1 MPIGEENIR
10 KAQDIM
16 RKYRK
21 QKQSLENKI
30 IKDEEYWKK
39 HQWGYIDAG
48 GNEADRK
55 SGSAWLFS
63 NIVSKLADVMDSYP
77 EANFVARME
86 DDEEEAHV
94 LSEIAPVILANCGHR
109 KEYLKTT
116 LYALKHGGAC
126 YGVFW
131 DGHMNNGLGDI
142 RVKNVDLLN
151 LYWRAGVESIQ
162 DSPHVFFTKFW
173 DNEQLVQM
181 YPELKGKTGSGRE
194 LQREYLHE
202 DAQDYEDRTLVVDWY
217 YKKIVNGRMQL
228 HLCKF
233 CGDTVLFASENEPK
247 NYPNGWYEHGEYP
260 FVLFPLFPIADS
272 LCGYGY
278 MDIAASTQE
287 NIDILDSAM
296 LKNVVAMARP
306 RHFINPSAGI
316 NEEEFADWTK
326 ELVHTNG
333 NLGEDAVRQIVM
345 RELPQSC
352 LQMRANWIE
361 EMKETTANRDVN
373 NGSTKAS
380 VTAASAIAALQES
393 GGKVSR
399 LNNGTFYDA
408 HEAVMRQVVELIRQF
423 YDTPRVFRIV
433 SDGGTEYK
441 KYINSHLRPQSQSN
455 AIGQQMGLRKP
466 EFDIEV
472 TAQKQTA
479 YTKLSHNELMIQLFG
494 MGIFNPGNAQQAR
507 MLLKNMDIPHRE
519 KLMQQIEEQQTM
531 QEKLEYYKQAAIMLA
546 MKYDPQIAQQLMQT
560 SAQEDGGQQAAPA
573 SAPAAMPQ
581 AEQTQGAE
589 HPVVEQARAQAQE
602 STRI

>member
-1 MPIGEENIR
+1 MTIGEDRIR
-10 KAQDIM
+10 EAQAIM
-16 RKYRK
+16 LKYRN

-48 GNEADRK
+48 GNETDRK
-55 SGSAWLFS
+55 SGSAWLLS
-63 NIVSKLADVMDSYP
+63 CIISKLADIMDSYP
-77 EANFVARME
+77 EANFVARMK
-86 DDEEEAHV
+86 DDEEEAHI
-94 LSEIAPVILANCGHR
+94 LSEIVPVILANCGHR
-109 KEYLKTT
+109 KEYLKTS

-131 DGHMNNGLGDI
+131 DGHMHNGLGDI
-142 RVKNVDLLN
+142 RIKSVDLLN
-151 LYWRAGVESIQ
+151 LYWRGGIENIQ
-162 DSPHVFFTKFW
+162 DSPHVFYTKFW

-181 YPELKGKTGSGRE
+181 YPELAGKTGSGFE
-194 LQREYLHE
+194 QQREYLRE
-202 DAQDYEDRTLVVDWY
+202 DAVDNTDRTLVVDWY
-217 YKKIVNGRMQL
+217 YKKVVDGRMQL
-228 HLCKF
+228 HYCKY
-233 CGDTVLFASENEPK
+233 CGDTVLFASENEPDK
-247 NYPNGWYEHGEYP
+247 YPNGWYEHGEYP
-260 FVLFPLFPIADS
+260 FTVFPLFQIADS

-278 MDIAASTQE
+278 MDIAGSTQE
-287 NIDILDSAM
+287 NIDILDAAM

-306 RHFINPSAGI
+306 RYFLNNSAGI
-316 NEEEFADWTK
+316 NEGEFTDWTK
-326 ELVHTNG
+326 EIVHTDG
-333 NLGEDAVRQIVM
+333 NLGEDAVRQVIM

-373 NGSTKAS
+373 NGSTKS
-380 VTAASAIAALQES
+380 SITAASAIAALQET

-408 HEAVMRQVVELIRQF
+408 HESVMRQVVELIRQF

-441 KYINSHLRPQSQSN
+441 NYINTHLRPQSQSN
-455 AIGQQMGLRKP
+455 ALGQQMGLRKP

-479 YTKLSHNELMIQLFG
+479 YTKLSHNELMLQLYQL
-494 MGIFNPGNAQQAR
+494 GIFQPGNAQQAR

-531 QEKLEYYKQAAIMLA
+531 QELLDYYKQAAMMLA
-546 MKYDPQIAQQLMQT
+546 MKYDPEIAQQLMQK
-560 SAQEDGGQQAAPA
+560 AGEDGSGQPVPQVQA
-573 SAPAAMPQ
+573 SAPQTKQQMP
-581 AEQTQGAE
+581 GAE
-589 HPVVEQARAQAQE
+589 HPIVEQARAHAQE
-602 STRI
+602 TSRI